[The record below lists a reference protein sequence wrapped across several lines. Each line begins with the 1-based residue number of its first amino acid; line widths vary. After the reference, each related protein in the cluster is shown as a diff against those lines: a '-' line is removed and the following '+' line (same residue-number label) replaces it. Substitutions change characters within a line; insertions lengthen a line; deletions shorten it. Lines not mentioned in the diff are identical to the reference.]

1 MTQYLKASAM
11 AALLAAICLP
21 LEAADFSVTPVR
33 IFMAARDRAVAITV
47 VNEGDE
53 EVVMQADLY
62 TWRQKPG
69 GEDDLVLT
77 EDMILSPPIVKLA
90 PRSRQIVRLARLTAQ
105 PSAEQLTY
113 RMIVREVPEAKAPSA
128 DLKLQIALAF
138 SLPVFVTPPGAK
150 RQLSCGVERVAAD
163 TVNAVCENKGNAYAQ
178 PVSFKLVSASD
189 EPIASRDTGGY
200 ILPEVKRSFPMKSQA
215 ARIPAGRSKL
225 RVTLDDGSVQS
236 FDAALPD

>member
-1 MTQYLKASAM
+1 MTQYLKAGAT
-11 AALLAAICLP
+11 AVLCAVCCLP

-69 GEDDLVLT
+69 GEDDLALT
-77 EDMILSPPIVKLA
+77 EDLILSPPIVKLA

-105 PSAEQLTY
+105 PGTDQLTY

-128 DLKLQIALAF
+128 ELKLQIALAF
-138 SLPVFVTPPGAK
+138 SLPVFITPVGAK
-150 RQLSCGVERVAAD
+150 RQLACGLERVAPD

-178 PVSFKLVSASD
+178 PVSFRLLSAND
-189 EPIASRDTGGY
+189 EQIASRDTGGY
-200 ILPEVKRSFPMKSQA
+200 ILPDIKRSFPIKSQGA
-215 ARIPAGRSKL
+215 SIPAGKGKL
-225 RVTLDDGSVQS
+225 RVTLDDGTVQS
-236 FDAALPD
+236 FDATLAN